1 LGEFV
6 LELPGCGLS
15 NAEPAAE
22 LEGGDG
28 LLCVM
33 WYMARNQ
40 VLSASLVLAENSS
53 GRLTNRTP
61 CGSVVCRT
69 RSYCARIRGIVSAM
83 YLSATGRSFSLRPVD
98 PLYRLRAGFEVQC
111 LQRSRL
117 RHDRSQAAIA

>member
-1 LGEFV
+1 MGVLPAAPALAAGPLAAEIDIVHFDEADEALRGISLHHHLGEFV

-40 VLSASLVLAENSS
+40 VLSASLVLAK
-53 GRLTNRTP
+53 
-61 CGSVVCRT
+61 
-69 RSYCARIRGIVSAM
+69 IVPAVREAWWWHS
-83 YLSATGRSFSLRPVD
+83 
-98 PLYRLRAGFEVQC
+98 E
-111 LQRSRL
+111 
-117 RHDRSQAAIA
+117 H